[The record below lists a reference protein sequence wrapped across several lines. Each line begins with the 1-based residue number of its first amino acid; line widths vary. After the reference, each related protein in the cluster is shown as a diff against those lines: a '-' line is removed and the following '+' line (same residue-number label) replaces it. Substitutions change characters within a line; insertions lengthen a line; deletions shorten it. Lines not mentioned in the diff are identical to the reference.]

1 MHAQPRSHLFMPIVG
16 AVVLAL
22 ALMIVWAAAPEIILV
37 PVLLVVVAAE
47 LILYG
52 VLYALQR
59 RRHW

>member
-1 MHAQPRSHLFMPIVG
+1 MHAQPGSHLFMPIVG

-22 ALMIVWAAAPEIILV
+22 ALMFVWAAAPEIILV

>member
-1 MHAQPRSHLFMPIVG
+1 MHAQPRPHLVMPIVG

-22 ALMIVWAAAPEIILV
+22 ALMLVWAAAPEIILV

-47 LILYG
+47 LILY
-52 VLYALQR
+52 ALQR